1 MIRRVV
7 IYPDKRLKE
16 ISKEVKSFDSELHK
30 LLDDMYDTMIDK
42 RGVGLA
48 AIQIG
53 EARRAL
59 IINIPI
65 ESAPEGREQPKRR
78 NTSRDL

>member
-42 RGVGLA
+42 AKGWTCRNSDWGGSEGL
-48 AIQIG
+48 
-53 EARRAL
+53 L
-59 IINIPI
+59 IYKYTYR
-65 ESAPEGREQPKRR
+65 EGPEGGEQAKGKY
-78 NTSRDL
+78 L